1 MKKNWGK
8 ITNINKYRKKNKE
21 KGIVQQYLDK
31 FDEEDKQKGK
41 RYTAV
46 VYEDGGYY
54 ELMDSYG
61 SKGKA
66 ISGIQRYKEKFPRM
80 KNKKFKVI
88 EQKDFK
94 SYGVNTK
101 R

>member
-1 MKKNWGK
+1 
-8 ITNINKYRKKNKE
+8 
-21 KGIVQQYLDK
+21 
-31 FDEEDKQKGK
+31 
-41 RYTAV
+41 
-46 VYEDGGYY
+46 
-54 ELMDSYG
+54 MDSYG

-66 ISGIQRYKEKFPRM
+66 IAGIQRYKEKFPRM